1 MSQQKTEL
9 SLIQITGGV
18 VTAVV
23 IGVVMGAI
31 ATIRTADNTA
41 VVAARNTLDIAEL
54 KETCV
59 PRGEVEVE
67 LKYIR
72 ESLARIEEQ
81 LN

>member
-31 ATIRTADNTA
+31 ATIRTADSTA
-41 VVAARNTLDIAEL
+41 LVAARNSADIAEL

-59 PRGEVEVE
+59 PRAEVAVE

-72 ESLARIEEQ
+72 ESLARIDEQ